1 MVNVLEVDGI
11 DTYYGDSQVLWD
23 VSLSL
28 NEGEVVGLL
37 GRNGAG
43 KTTTLRSIAGIQPPR
58 TGTIRLNGED
68 ITNEDIA
75 TISRRGIKL
84 VPEERR
90 PFHELTVRENLTLGV
105 DTQREKDWTIDRV
118 LDEFPRL
125 KERIGQKS
133 GTLSGGEQQML
144 VIGMALVGNPRCI
157 LLDEP
162 MEGLAPQIVDQIV
175 EIIHRIREAGVPT
188 LLVEQN
194 VETCLDLIDRGYFL
208 HKGEIKLEG
217 TASELRDSTE
227 EIEQYLGV

>member
-1 MVNVLEVDGI
+1 MLDVDGI
-11 DTYYGDSQVLWD
+11 DTYYGDSQVLRD

-28 NEGEVVGLL
+28 KQGEVVGLL

-43 KTTTLRSIAGIQPPR
+43 KTTTLRSITGVRPPR
-58 TGTIRLNGED
+58 NGTIRLDGED
-68 ITNEDIA
+68 ITGDDVA

-105 DTQREKDWTIDRV
+105 DAQRENNWTTDRV

-125 KERIGQKS
+125 NERIGQDA

-162 MEGLAPQIVDQIV
+162 MEGLAPQIVDRIV
-175 EIIHRIREAGVPT
+175 KIINRIREAGVPT

-194 VETCLDLIDRGYFL
+194 VKTCLDLIDRGYFL
-208 HKGEIKLEG
+208 HKGEIKLAG
-217 TASELRDSTE
+217 TAAELRESTD
-227 EIEQYLGV
+227 EIERYLGV